1 MHLIYPLVFIIVSI
15 FHVHC
20 CYSERLKSRYIT
32 KLFLMPLLLLWYLDI
47 TSSQQTDTDVI
58 INKRSSIIINALLF
72 GFQGDA
78 LLIIQNKKC
87 FLMGLFSFL
96 MGHFLYIYAII
107 LRIEMFEPISAFI
120 FPLCLLSAM
129 FVCLYVKVYMKG
141 FKGEMIYCGLIYG
154 QTLIVLTSLSF
165 YLWFMY
171 RQLGYVMLTAGAT
184 FFMLSDGILA
194 YDKFVKQIKHG
205 DAYVMTTYIT
215 AQTLIAIGMG
225 I

>member
-1 MHLIYPLVFIIVSI
+1 MHLIYPLIFIAVSL

-20 CYSERLKSRYIT
+20 CYSERLKSRYIS
-32 KLFLMPLLLLWYLDI
+32 KLFLMPLLLLWYLDV
-47 TSSQQTDTDVI
+47 TSQQTELV
-58 INKRSSIIINALLF
+58 NKRSSLIINGILF

-96 MGHFLYIYAII
+96 MGHFLYTYAII
-107 LRIEMFEPISAFI
+107 QRIDTFEPISAFV
-120 FPLCLLSAM
+120 FPLCLLSALFM
-129 FVCLYVKVYMKG
+129 CLYVKIYMKG
-141 FKGEMIYCGLIYG
+141 FKGEMVYCGLIYG
-154 QTLIVLTSLSF
+154 QTLIVLTSMAF

-171 RQLGYVMLTAGAT
+171 RYAGHAMLAAGAA
-184 FFMLSDGILA
+184 FFTVSDGILA

>member
-1 MHLIYPLVFIIVSI
+1 MHLIYPLIFIIVSI

-47 TSSQQTDTDVI
+47 TSQQTDL

-107 LRIEMFEPISAFI
+107 QRIETFEPISAFI
-120 FPLCLLSAM
+120 LPLCLLSAM
-129 FVCLYVKVYMKG
+129 FVCFYVKILMKG

-154 QTLIVLTSLSF
+154 QTLIVLTSMSF

-171 RQLGYVMLTAGAT
+171 RQIGYAVLTVGAT
-184 FFMLSDGILA
+184 FFAVSDGILA